1 MEKDIEKFIKVLNKE
16 GLKDVTINKYVGDID
31 LFYKFIKLKEDKE
44 FEEVKEGNIN
54 IQLDNYISYL
64 EKEKYKPS
72 TINGKIV
79 ILNKYLKVLGIEY
92 RHKYLKIQKKLYIE
106 NVLTEGEYRR
116 LLDQCKRN
124 KRDEV
129 IIRTLAN
136 TGVRVSELLSLTIH
150 DINKKEIYVK
160 GKGGKY
166 REIIISP
173 QLRKMLNEYVNKY
186 RKDTDEEKLFTG
198 NRGALTRDAI
208 NKILSKYAKKA
219 HIRKSKAHPHSCRHF
234 FGKRLAQ
241 NGESLDMIKTYL
253 GHENITTTSIYT
265 QRSKDELEKSLERNF
280 I

>member
-1 MEKDIEKFIKVLNKE
+1 MDKNILKFIKIQQEE
-16 GLKDVTINKYVGDID
+16 GLKDVTINKYVGDIK
-31 LFYKFIKLKEDKE
+31 LFYKFIRLRKDKE
-44 FEEVKEGNIN
+44 IEELNQDHIKV
-54 IQLDNYISYL
+54 QFDNYIKHL

-72 TINGKIV
+72 TINGKI
-79 ILNKYLKVLGIEY
+79 IIINKYLKTLGFEC
-92 RHKYLKIQKKLYIE
+92 RHKYLKVQKKLYIE

-116 LLDQCKRN
+116 LLDQCKKN

-136 TGVRVSELLSLTIH
+136 TGLRVSELLSLTIH
-150 DINKKEIYVK
+150 DINKREIYVK

-173 QLRKMLNEYVNKY
+173 QLRKMLNEYVKDY
-186 RKDTDEEKLFTG
+186 RKNTDEEKLFTG
-198 NRGALTRDAI
+198 KRGALTRDAI
-208 NKILSKYAKKA
+208 NKMIYKYAKKG
-219 HIRKSKAHPHSCRHF
+219 HIKKSRAHPHSCRHF
-234 FGKRLAQ
+234 FGKRLAE

-265 QRSKDELEKSLERNF
+265 QRRKEELERSLEKNF